1 MQVQKRNG
9 EFEQISFDKIT
20 KRIIDLAFGLKN
32 VEPILIA
39 KETIN
44 GIYDR
49 IKTTELDTLSAEIC
63 ATKSQVHPDYSQL
76 GGRIL
81 VSNIIKTTSDS
92 YLEVVSTLHKF
103 NIVSSEFYEFVKTNE
118 KELQEMFDYQR
129 DYLFDFFAMKTLE
142 RSYLFKYSD
151 KIIERP
157 QHMWMRVAIQIHAFV
172 ESNVDKLTRIKETY
186 DLISRLY
193 FTHATPTL
201 FNSGTKN
208 SQLSSCFLLSSEDNL
223 EDIFKTISDIA
234 KISKWAGG
242 IGLSLSNIRSKG
254 TLIKGTNGKSEG
266 IIPLCKTLETVGR
279 YINQGGKRQGS
290 IAVFL
295 EPWHS
300 DIYAFIELRKNTG
313 DENLRARD
321 LFIALW
327 VPDLFMRRV
336 ERDEDWT
343 LMCPDECRGLVDSY
357 GADFE
362 KLYEE
367 YESKNMGKRKIRAR
381 DLWNHILENQIE
393 TGMPYI
399 SYKDTVNHRNMQ
411 KQLGVIRN
419 SNLCVAPETMLLT
432 STGYYPIKTFEDGY
446 VNVWNGEEFTRTIVR
461 KTSDNE
467 LLIKVVLSNGLE
479 LECTPHHHFYIQ
491 TGTQE
496 NATKIAARDLE
507 HGMKL
512 LTCNFPVIKEGYNIY
527 VSHIFSPTYVPING
541 SLSMKLKWLD
551 EVFAKNGTTISSSDY
566 DFLKRIALL
575 LETVGCGNFLIKKT
589 MNEFHKLI
597 ISDSDISILKDLG
610 LKYANENGNENAN
623 ENANENKP
631 LTVEKI
637 IHTGRLSPTY
647 CFTEE
652 KRGMGVFNGILTGQ
666 CNEIALFSNRD
677 NTAVCNLASI
687 CLPKFVKEDNSFD
700 FEMLQYVAGVVT
712 RNLNNVIDVNFY
724 PTPETRKT
732 NTENRPI
739 GIGIQGLADVYCM
752 MGLPFGSEEA
762 RALNR
767 QIFETIYY
775 GSVKMSI
782 ELAKIAGPYENF
794 RDSPHSNGLLQ
805 FDLYEDDKKDKI
817 VFTLDWGKVKTDLR
831 QYGIR
836 NSLLTA
842 LMPTASTS
850 QIMGNNECFEPYTSN
865 LYVRKTLAGEFTVVN
880 QHLIRDLT
888 RLGLWNTKIYEEILF
903 DNGSVQNISSIPESI
918 KQIYKTAF
926 EVKITDI
933 LKQAVERSP
942 FVDHMQSMNL
952 FMKKPDFNLLNSSHF
967 YSWKNGL
974 KTGMY
979 YLRTQPAVDAIK
991 FGLDPTAIHRIKD
1004 ERKDER
1010 KKKGLSTETTGI
1022 AALPNSCENCSA

>member
-1 MQVQKRNG
+1 
-9 EFEQISFDKIT
+9 
-20 KRIIDLAFGLKN
+20 
-32 VEPILIA
+32 
-39 KETIN
+39 
-44 GIYDR
+44 
-49 IKTTELDTLSAEIC
+49 
-63 ATKSQVHPDYSQL
+63 
-76 GGRIL
+76 
-81 VSNIIKTTSDS
+81 
-92 YLEVVSTLHKF
+92 
-103 NIVSSEFYEFVKTNE
+103 
-118 KELQEMFDYQR
+118 MFDYQR

-142 RSYLFKYSD
+142 RSYLFKIAD
-151 KIIERP
+151 KIVERP
-157 QHMWMRVAIQIHAFV
+157 QHMWMRVAIQIHALLDQP
-172 ESNVDKLTRIKETY
+172 DKLERIKETY
-186 DLISRLY
+186 DLISSLY

-223 EDIFKTISDIA
+223 EDIFKTISDVA

-242 IGLSLSNIRSKG
+242 IGLSLSNIRAKG
-254 TLIKGTNGKSEG
+254 TMIKGTNGKSEG
-266 IIPLCKTLETVGR
+266 IVPLCKTLEMVGR

-290 IAVFL
+290 IACFL
-295 EPWHS
+295 EPWHA
-300 DIYAFIELRKNTG
+300 DIYGFIELRKNTG

-336 ERDEDWT
+336 EQNAEWT

-357 GADFE
+357 GDEFE

-367 YESKNMGKRKIRAR
+367 YEKLGIGKRKVMAR

-399 SYKDTVNHRNMQ
+399 SYKDTVNKRNMQ

-419 SNLCVAPETMLLT
+419 SNLCVAPETLILT
-432 STGYYPIKTFEDGY
+432 PDGYYPIKMFEDQY
-446 VNVWNGEEFTRTIVR
+446 INVWNGDEFTRTIVR
-461 KTSDNE
+461 KTSDTSI
-467 LLIKVVLSNGLE
+467 LLKVVLSNGLE
-479 LECTPHHHFYIQ
+479 LECTPDHHFYN
-491 TGTQE
+491 E
-496 NATKIAARDLE
+496 NSEKIKAKDLE
-507 HGMKL
+507 SGMKL
-512 LTCNFPVIKEGYNIY
+512 LTCKFPIIKEGYHLY
-527 VSHIFSPTYVPING
+527 VSHTFDSIYVPLNACLEI
-541 SLSMKLKWLD
+541 KIRWLKQ
-551 EVFAKNGTTISSSDY
+551 VVRKKGCVITHSNY
-566 DFLKRIALL
+566 DFLKRTSLL
-575 LETVGCGNFLIKKT
+575 LQTIGCNSVISQIENDNFYKLFISSTELIELGIELENVGLENIDR
-589 MNEFHKLI
+589 E
-597 ISDSDISILKDLG
+597 LKVV
-610 LKYANENGNENAN
+610 KVVY
-623 ENANENKP
+623 
-631 LTVEKI
+631 
-637 IHTGRLSPTY
+637 TGRISSTY

-687 CLPKFVKEDNSFD
+687 CLPKFVKDQTFD
-700 FEMLQYVAGVVT
+700 FEQLKYVAGIVT

-732 NTENRPI
+732 NTTSRPI

-782 ELAKIAGPYENF
+782 ELAKQYGPYQSITN
-794 RDSPHSNGLLQ
+794 SPHSQGLLQ
-805 FDLYEDDKKDKI
+805 FDLYDKDKKDKI
-817 VFTLDWGKVKTDLR
+817 VFTLDWDGLKKELV

-880 QHLIRDLT
+880 QHLIRDLKK
-888 RLGLWNTKIYEEILF
+888 LGLWNTKVYEEILY
-903 DNGSVQNISSIPESI
+903 DNGSVQNISTLPDSI
-918 KQIYKTAF
+918 KQIYKTAY

-933 LKQAVERSP
+933 LKQAVDRSP

-952 FMKKPDFNLLNSSHF
+952 FMAKPDFNLLNSSHF
-967 YSWKNGL
+967 YTWKNGL

-979 YLRTQPAVDAIK
+979 YLRTQPAVDAVK
-991 FGLDPTAIHRIKD
+991 FGLDPSSVHRIKD
-1004 ERKDER
+1004 DR
-1010 KKKGLSTETTGI
+1010 KKKGKVENDSVACPRDQKLRNE
-1022 AALPNSCENCSA
+1022 CESCSA

>member
-9 EFEQISFDKIT
+9 EFEPISFDKIT
-20 KRIIDLAFGLKN
+20 KRIIDLSFGLKN

-49 IKTTELDTLSAEIC
+49 IKTTELDSLSAEIC

-76 GGRIL
+76 GGRII
-81 VSNIIKTTSDS
+81 VSNIIKTTFDS
-92 YLEVVSTLHKF
+92 YLEVVTTLARF

-157 QHMWMRVAIQIHAFV
+157 QHMWMRVAIQIHAFT
-172 ESNVDKLTRIKETY
+172 ESDVVQKLTLIKETY

-290 IAVFL
+290 IATFL
-295 EPWHS
+295 EPWHA

-336 ERDEDWT
+336 ERNEDWT
-343 LMCPDECRGLVDSY
+343 LMCPDECRGLVDTY
-357 GADFE
+357 GAEFE

-367 YESKNMGKRKIRAR
+367 YESKDMGKRKIRAR

-419 SNLCVAPETMLLT
+419 SNLCVAPETMILT
-432 STGYYPIKTFEDGY
+432 STGYYPIKTFEDES
-446 VNVWNGEEFTRTIVR
+446 VNVWNGEEFTRTVVR
-461 KTSDNE
+461 KTSGNE
-467 LLIKVVLSNGLE
+467 LLLKVVLSNGLE
-479 LECTPHHHFYIQ
+479 VECTPHHHFYIEKD
-491 TGTQE
+491 GKIDRV
-496 NATKIAARDLE
+496 NAEDLE
-507 HGMKL
+507 NGMTL
-512 LTCNFPVIKEGYNIY
+512 LSCNFPVIKDGYNIY
-527 VSHIFSPTYVPING
+527 VSHLFSPTYVPING
-541 SLSMKLKWLD
+541 SMEIRLKWLD
-551 EVFAKNGTTISSSDY
+551 EVLAKHGGSRIQHHDY
-566 DFLKRIALL
+566 DFLKRMGLL
-575 LETVGCGNFLIKKT
+575 LQTVGCGNFYIEKDADKDANSYK
-589 MNEFHKLI
+589 MV
-597 ISDSDISILKDLG
+597 ISSSDIALLNDIG
-610 LKYANENGNENAN
+610 LKTVVEKKNGNEN
-623 ENANENKP
+623 
-631 LTVEKI
+631 VEIVVSKI
-637 IHTGRLSPTY
+637 IQTGRLSPTY

-687 CLPKFVKEDNSFD
+687 CLPKFVKEDCSFD
-700 FEMLQYVAGVVT
+700 FEMLESVAGVVT

-732 NTENRPI
+732 NVENRPI

-752 MGLPFGSEEA
+752 LGLPFGSDEA
-762 RALNR
+762 RALNS

-782 ELAKIAGPYENF
+782 ELAKISGPYKNYP
-794 RDSPHSNGLLQ
+794 DSPHSSGLLQ
-805 FDLYEDDKKDKI
+805 FDLYDDDKKDKI
-817 VFTLDWGKVKTDLR
+817 VFTLDWERVKTDLC

-880 QHLIRDLT
+880 QHLIRDLN
-888 RLGLWNTKIYEEILF
+888 RLGLWNTKVYEEILF

-991 FGLDPTAIHRIKD
+991 FGLDPSSIHRIKD
-1004 ERKDER
+1004 ERK
-1010 KKKGLSTETTGI
+1010 KNGLSTE
-1022 AALPNSCENCSA
+1022 AAVTKGSIIPANCESCSA